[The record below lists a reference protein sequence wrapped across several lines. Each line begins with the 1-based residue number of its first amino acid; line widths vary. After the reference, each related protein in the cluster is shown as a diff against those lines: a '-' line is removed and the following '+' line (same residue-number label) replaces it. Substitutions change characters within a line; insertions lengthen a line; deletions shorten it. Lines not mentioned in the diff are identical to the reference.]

1 MVSPIVISRLRDM
14 DTSGFVS
21 LVSSFFTSVFS
32 NPFLSLAFSFVVFFL
47 SFRLCCRFLLGKK

>member
-21 LVSSFFTSVFS
+21 LVSSFFTFVFS
-32 NPFLSLAFSFVVFFL
+32 NPFLSLTFSFVVLFL
-47 SFRLCCRFLLGKK
+47 SLRLFRRFLLGEK